1 MLKAIKKVLADY
13 QSKQAQKRRI
23 NHNWQQAN
31 EMIKAI
37 EEKRGY

>member
-1 MLKAIKKVLADY
+1 MLKAIKKVLANF

-23 NHNWQQAN
+23 NHNWQQAK

-37 EEKRGY
+37 EERDY